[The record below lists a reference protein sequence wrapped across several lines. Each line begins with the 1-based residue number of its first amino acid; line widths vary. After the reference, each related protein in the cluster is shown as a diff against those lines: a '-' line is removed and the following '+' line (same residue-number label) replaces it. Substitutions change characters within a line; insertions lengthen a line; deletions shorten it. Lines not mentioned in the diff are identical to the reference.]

1 MLINISFVHH
11 SPVPF
16 QHSPKTDERTVPA
29 YAIEQ
34 SASLKELKSES
45 VQPIQVDFSTSI
57 SRRVSSFFSS
67 RFHKAFQAINSTQLL
82 QLNSNFAIAN
92 REDFL
97 KLNLDTPP
105 PLIGKSAFVSK
116 QMVEHLMRDKKNLAL
131 GVKYVPGDQ
140 ITNMEGA
147 LHTFVTPLCKILMT
161 GDYLWKGAA
170 VGQNFG
176 SNKVRPII
184 LSAAINPDFETDSVI
199 MPLVKLGDK
208 KIIGKSLSPS
218 EMSPDQLKNEIY
230 EFNLLKHMIFHL
242 SPDHLLPALS
252 EISPSQI
259 FNPDQAQSLLESIIS
274 QPQKNPRPLMGT
286 FMRVNGSVISLEI
299 LYQLYIE
306 QIQNEFKILNPNT
319 PQGYIYT
326 INPPSIFAKELGGAA
341 ILNRLQALAYKNLA
355 HNGLFSHMKVMAYN
369 NYADPSMIDL
379 FQKVLPQVQVMNLSK
394 LYDPN
399 GPLNQGDKSIGL
411 VIHNNSDA
419 FGQNIEFEGPT
430 SQDGMIGCFSN
441 ASLCLK
447 RDRCDL
453 VDSIY

>member
-1 MLINISFVHH
+1 MLLNISFNQS

-16 QHSPKTDERTVPA
+16 RHSPKIDEKIDPRYV
-29 YAIEQ
+29 IEQ
-34 SASLKELKSES
+34 PTSLKELKSES
-45 VQPIQVDFSTSI
+45 VQPIQVDSSTSL
-57 SRRVSSFFSS
+57 SRRVFSLFSS
-67 RFHKAFQAINSTQLL
+67 RFRKDFQTVNSTQLHK
-82 QLNSNFAIAN
+82 LNSNFTIAN

-97 KLNLDTPP
+97 KLNPYTPP

-131 GVKYVPGDQ
+131 GVKYVQGDK

-161 GDYLWKGAA
+161 GDYLWKGTA

-176 SNKVRPII
+176 SNKVRPVI

-199 MPLVKLGDK
+199 MPLVNLGHK
-208 KIIGKSLSPS
+208 KIIGKSLSAS

-230 EFNLLKHMIFHL
+230 ESNLLKHMIFHL
-242 SPDHLLPALS
+242 SPDHLLPAIG
-252 EISPSQI
+252 EISPGQI
-259 FNPDQAQSLLESIIS
+259 FNPEQAQSLLESIIS

-379 FQKVLPQVQVMNLSK
+379 FQKILPQVQVISLSK
-394 LYDPN
+394 LYDSN
-399 GPLNQGDKSIGL
+399 GPLKREDENIAL

-447 RDRCDL
+447 RDRSDL
-453 VDSIY
+453 VDSVY